1 MQFQSFLSS
10 PASYFSRFD
19 KEANR
24 QTVGFLVASS
34 ICILMPLELSQLTFA
49 LVGALTYA
57 VLQAL
62 IPRTGKTKCQ
72 KAVERDQC
80 YDRKGKKN
88 LANVSSNRQR
98 ATIGRRDA
106 RSIAA
111 TTQTK
116 RPEAYQPS
124 SVPILAPK
132 FESVGFDAEVNEL
145 VNQLV
150 PSDEENVGVEKLA
163 EYVRV
168 LLQKILP
175 EVDITGFAHGSLK
188 RGTAFGVAVPEVDI
202 VASVTPTMLAQS
214 MRQRARSGR
223 PENIDL
229 RKLQKSAIRA
239 CTDQL
244 VAQGGLKFRRSAFR
258 GDEPRVTL
266 LVTPPLGF
274 FPDAIP
280 IDFSVNSV
288 TPFYTAALLAESGK
302 LEWRAKALILF
313 VKRWAKDRGICHVA
327 KGHLSPYMWSL
338 LVMYFLQVRGDGP
351 LLPPLASFALS
362 SGLLPNSSA
371 TRVSES
377 RGASVSDD
385 SSGDVEGDLSVGKL
399 FHEFVIFYCQHF
411 DWRNEA
417 VCVRL
422 GRRAPPDSQLPLHVV
437 LDANGKQC
445 QLVPAIE
452 DPFSPKS
459 NLSTLMNAM
468 SLERLHQ
475 ELRRAVE
482 LCEGGASLTALLAPW
497 APPEIEESLDRGC
510 STDKED

>member
-145 VNQLV
+145 VNQLA
-150 PSDEENVGVEKLA
+150 PSDEENVGVDKLA
-163 EYVRV
+163 KYVKEI
-168 LLQKILP
+168 LQAVLP
-175 EVDITGFAHGSLK
+175 EVDVTGFAHGSLK

-202 VASVTPTMLAQS
+202 VANATPAMLAQA
-214 MRQRARSGR
+214 MRQRKCNGR
-223 PENIDL
+223 PQNIDA
-229 RKLQKSAIRA
+229 RKLQKSVIRA
-239 CTDQL
+239 CTEQL
-244 VAQGGLKFRRSAFR
+244 VSSGGLKFRRSAFR

-274 FPDAIP
+274 FPDPIP
-280 IDFSVNSV
+280 VDFSVNSV
-288 TPFYTAALLAESGK
+288 TPFYTAALLTESGNM
-302 LEWRAKALILF
+302 EWRAKALMLF

-338 LVMYFLQVRGDGP
+338 LVMYFLQVRDDGP
-351 LLPPLASFALS
+351 LLPPLANFAIS
-362 SGLLPNSSA
+362 SGLLPQSP
-371 TRVSES
+371 TTPP
-377 RGASVSDD
+377 SDCTAAD
-385 SSGDVEGDLSVGKL
+385 VSGDADGNLSIGEL
-399 FHEFVIFYCQHF
+399 FNEFVTFYCKHF
-411 DWRNEA
+411 DFRNEV

-437 LDANGKQC
+437 LDANGNQC

-452 DPFSPKS
+452 DPFNQKS

>member
-1 MQFQSFLSS
+1 MFSQAFLSS
-10 PASYFSRFD
+10 PTSYLTRLS
-19 KEANR
+19 KEADR
-24 QTVGFLVASS
+24 QTVGFLVVSS

-62 IPRTGKTKCQ
+62 IPKTAKTKS
-72 KAVERDQC
+72 KKNVERDQS
-80 YDRKGKKN
+80 YDSKDKHYLTK
-88 LANVSSNRQR
+88 SSLHRQR
-98 ATIGRRDA
+98 AAPGRRDT
-106 RSIAA
+106 RSVVAN
-111 TTQTK
+111 TQTK
-116 RPEAYQPS
+116 RPEVYQPS
-124 SVPILAPK
+124 SVPVLAPK
-132 FESVGFDAEVNEL
+132 FESVGFDSEVGEL
-145 VNQLV
+145 VNQLA
-150 PSDEENVGVEKLA
+150 PSDEDNAGVEKLIK
-163 EYVRV
+163 YVKVV
-168 LLQKILP
+168 LQAVLP
-175 EVDITGFAHGSLK
+175 EVDVTGFAHGSLK

-202 VASVTPTMLAQS
+202 VASATPAMLAQS
-214 MRQRARSGR
+214 MRQRQWNGR
-223 PENIDL
+223 PQNVDA

-239 CTDQL
+239 CTEQL
-244 VAQGGLKFRRSAFR
+244 VSAGGLKFRRSAFR

-266 LVTPPLGF
+266 LVTPSLGF

-338 LVMYFLQVRGDGP
+338 LVMYFLQVRDDGP
-351 LLPPLASFALS
+351 LLPPLANFAIS
-362 SGLLPNSSA
+362 SGLLPQSP
-371 TRVSES
+371 TTPP
-377 RGASVSDD
+377 SDCTAAD
-385 SSGDVEGDLSVGKL
+385 VSGDADGNLSIGEL
-399 FHEFVIFYCQHF
+399 FNEFVTFYCKHF
-411 DWRNEA
+411 DFRNEV

-437 LDANGKQC
+437 LDANGNQC

-452 DPFSPKS
+452 DPFNQKS

>member
-1 MQFQSFLSS
+1 MQFQAFLSS

-24 QTVGFLVASS
+24 QTVGFVVASF

-80 YDRKGKKN
+80 YDRKGKQN
-88 LANVSSNRQR
+88 LAKVSSNRQR
-98 ATIGRRDA
+98 ATTGRRDA

-124 SVPILAPK
+124 SVPIVAPK

-145 VNQLV
+145 VNQLA
-150 PSDEENVGVEKLA
+150 PSDEENVGVDKLA
-163 EYVRV
+163 KYVKEI
-168 LLQKILP
+168 LQAVLP
-175 EVDITGFAHGSLK
+175 EVDVTGFAHGSLK

-202 VASVTPTMLAQS
+202 VANATPAMLAQA
-214 MRQRARSGR
+214 MRQRRCNGR
-223 PENIDL
+223 PQNIDA
-229 RKLQKSAIRA
+229 RKLQKSVIRA
-239 CTDQL
+239 CTEQL
-244 VAQGGLKFRRSAFR
+244 VSSGGLKFRRSAFR

-274 FPDAIP
+274 FPDPIP
-280 IDFSVNSV
+280 VDFSVNSV
-288 TPFYTAALLAESGK
+288 TPFYTAALLTESGNM
-302 LEWRAKALILF
+302 EWRAKVLILF

-338 LVMYFLQVRGDGP
+338 LVMYFLQVRDGGP
-351 LLPPLASFALS
+351 LLPPLANFAFS
-362 SGLLPNSSA
+362 SGLLPDTSAAQSSHCK
-371 TRVSES
+371 VDIDEN
-377 RGASVSDD
+377 
-385 SSGDVEGDLSVGKL
+385 LSIGKL

-411 DWRNEA
+411 DFRNEA

-422 GRRAPPDSQLPLHVV
+422 GRRAPPEAHLPIHVV
-437 LDANGKQC
+437 LDGNGNQC
-445 QLVPAIE
+445 QLAPSIE
-452 DPFSPKS
+452 DPFNPKS

-468 SLERLHQ
+468 SLERLHE
-475 ELRRAVE
+475 ELNRAGK
-482 LCEGGASLTALLAPW
+482 LCERGASLTALLAPW
-497 APPEIEESLDRGC
+497 APPEVEESPERSG
-510 STDKED
+510 SSDKEE